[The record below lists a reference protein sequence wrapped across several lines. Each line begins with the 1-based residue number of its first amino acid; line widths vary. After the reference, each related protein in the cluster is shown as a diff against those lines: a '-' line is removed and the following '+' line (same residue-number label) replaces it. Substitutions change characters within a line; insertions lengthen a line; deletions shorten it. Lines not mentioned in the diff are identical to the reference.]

1 MARPTFKIVESATH
15 PSTGY
20 TQAVQ
25 VVDAIWHLTYRGELA
40 KVRQDAS
47 QSGGGFKYIRSSWA
61 NEQTGW
67 TQVEKYRRLYG
78 TDDFGLI
85 EIRPKQRTYKHP
97 R

>member
-15 PSTGY
+15 PANGY

-25 VVDAIWHLTYRGELA
+25 VVDAIWHLTYKGQLA
-40 KVRQDAS
+40 KVRLDCRPGA
-47 QSGGGFKYIRSSWA
+47 GTFKYIRSSWA

-78 TDDFGLI
+78 TDDFGLM
-85 EIRPKQRTYKHP
+85 EIRPK
-97 R
+97 